1 MGKESKVGWLVLLG
15 KLGPKL
21 FTVFLKIW
29 KTAKVGKV
37 GLVAASAASYAYMF
51 TWQFAA
57 VILVSLFVHESGHAW
72 AMKRC
77 GMQVKGMYFIPFLGA
92 AVVSEGSFKSRWG
105 EAFIALAGP
114 VWGMALAIAAA
125 VVYETTGEPM
135 WAALAGWMAMLN
147 LLNLL
152 PVNPLDGGR
161 VWKSVAFSINTKA
174 GLMMLFG
181 GTLIAA
187 GAAFLL
193 NSVLFG
199 VLAIIGGLE
208 LWVERKKELKA
219 RMQAEVSPE
228 SEEEVLEAYGVEYE
242 MPVMTKLELAVT
254 VAAYFTVAGTLF
266 YVMDVMSHEPG
277 AELAK
282 QVLVDK

>member
-1 MGKESKVGWLVLLG
+1 MGKESKVGWLVILA

-29 KTAKVGKV
+29 KAAKVGKV
-37 GLVAASAASYAYMF
+37 GLVAASAASYAYLF

-161 VWKSVAFSINTKA
+161 VWKSVAFSINSKA

-181 GTLIAA
+181 GTLISA

-228 SEEEVLEAYGVEYE
+228 SEEEVLEAYGVENE
-242 MPVMTKLELAVT
+242 MPIMTKLELAVT

>member
-228 SEEEVLEAYGVEYE
+228 SEEEVLEAYGVENE

>member
-1 MGKESKVGWLVLLG
+1 MGKESKVGWLVLIT

-21 FTVFLKIW
+21 FTVFIKLLKA
-29 KTAKVGKV
+29 AKVGKV
-37 GLVAASAASYAYMF
+37 GLVAASAASYVYLF

-114 VWGMALAIAAA
+114 VWGMSLAIAAA

-152 PVNPLDGGR
+152 PINPLDGGR
-161 VWKSVAFSINTKA
+161 VMKSVAFSVNTKA
-174 GLMMLFG
+174 GLYMLLG

-193 NSVLFG
+193 QSVLFG
-199 VLAIIGGLE
+199 VLAVIGGFE
-208 LWVERKKELKA
+208 LWGERKAELRKRESLRFESVEETEIRTA
-219 RMQAEVSPE
+219 NAET
-228 SEEEVLEAYGVEYE
+228 E
-242 MPVMTKLELAVT
+242 MTAMTKLELAVT
-254 VAAYFTVAGTLF
+254 VAAYVAVTGTLF

>member
-1 MGKESKVGWLVLLG
+1 MAKESKIGWLVLLG

-21 FTVFLKIW
+21 FTVFMKILK
-29 KTAKVGKV
+29 TVKVGKV
-37 GLVAASAASYAYMF
+37 GLVAASAASYAYLF

-147 LLNLL
+147 LMNLL
-152 PVNPLDGGR
+152 PINPLDGGR
-161 VWKSVAFSINTKA
+161 VAKSVAFSINTKA

-181 GTLIAA
+181 GTLVAA

-199 VLAIIGGLE
+199 VLAVIGGLE
-208 LWVERKKELKA
+208 LWAERKAELRK
-219 RMQAEVSPE
+219 RESGRFE
-228 SEEEVLEAYGVEYE
+228 SEDEAEIVTAYAEKE
-242 MPVMTKLELAVT
+242 MPTMTKLELAVT
-254 VAAYFTVAGTLF
+254 VAAYFAVVGTLF

-277 AELAK
+277 AEMAK